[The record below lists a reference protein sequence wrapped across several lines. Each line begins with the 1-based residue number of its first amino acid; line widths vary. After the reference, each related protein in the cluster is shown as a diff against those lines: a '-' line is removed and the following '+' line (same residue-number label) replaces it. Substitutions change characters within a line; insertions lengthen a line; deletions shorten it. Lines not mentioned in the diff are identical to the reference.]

1 KDLVKGKNVGL
12 ITNPTGVNSS
22 LDSIVDLIHEDPDI
36 NLVAMYGPEHGVR
49 GDAQAG
55 ASVESYIDEQTGVI
69 VHSLYGNTRKPTPE
83 MLEGV
88 DTLIFDIQDVG
99 ARFYTYIYTMSYA
112 MEAAQENDIDI
123 IILDR

>member
-1 KDLVKGKNVGL
+1 KRKLISFVSCFIAVLLILAPLNVKAQKNQLKLGVEVLLEEQKDLVKGKNVGL

-83 MLEGV
+83 MLE
-88 DTLIFDIQDVG
+88 
-99 ARFYTYIYTMSYA
+99 
-112 MEAAQENDIDI
+112 
-123 IILDR
+123 